1 MLIAVSKA
9 SHCLND
15 LLHRWRT
22 GGLAVD
28 IVGVVSNHDTM
39 RALIEW
45 NGIVFHYLPVDP
57 DNRQAQESAVA
68 ALMIEIPAETSI
80 LARYLQVLSVGFVT
94 SLAGCCINIH
104 HSFLSGFKDTRPY
117 HRAHERGVKLIGATA
132 HFVTANL
139 DEGPMIEQAVERV
152 DHRASVDDLIWIERD
167 IEAQVLARVV
177 RRVAERRVLLNDRR
191 AVVFR

>member
-39 RALIEW
+39 RALTDW

-68 ALMIEIPAETSI
+68 ALMIEIPAEALI
-80 LARYLQVLSVGFVT
+80 LARYMQVLSVGFVT
-94 SLAGCCINIH
+94 SLAGRCINI
-104 HSFLSGFKDTRPY
+104 SPQLSIRVQGYPTLSPRP
-117 HRAHERGVKLIGATA
+117 RARREVNRGY
-132 HFVTANL
+132 
-139 DEGPMIEQAVERV
+139 
-152 DHRASVDDLIWIERD
+152 RAFR
-167 IEAQVLARVV
+167 
-177 RRVAERRVLLNDRR
+177 DRR
-191 AVVFR
+191 SR